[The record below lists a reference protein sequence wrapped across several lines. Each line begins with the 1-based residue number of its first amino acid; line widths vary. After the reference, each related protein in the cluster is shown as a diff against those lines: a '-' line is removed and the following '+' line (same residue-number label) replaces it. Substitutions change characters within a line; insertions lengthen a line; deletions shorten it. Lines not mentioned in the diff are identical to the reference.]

1 MKGKMDNYNTQKQ
14 KVMVAMSGGVDSAV
28 TALLCLQAGCDA
40 QGCTMKL
47 YRPPADTPAGRV
59 CGSDKDVDDARAVC
73 EHLGINHTVMDF
85 GAKFHAHVIGDFIAE
100 YQNCRTPNP
109 CTVCNRCLKFGALLD
124 AALERGFDKIAT
136 GHYARIEQAEN
147 GRFLLKKAADP
158 TKDQTYFLWQ
168 LTQHQLSHTLFPLG
182 SMTKSEAREIASQHG
197 LVNAHKSDS
206 QDICFVPDGDYAAFI
221 TKTTGESYPCGNFVD
236 EDGRVLGQHAGI
248 IRYTVGQR
256 KGLGI
261 ALGEPMYV
269 KSKNA
274 ADNTVVLCRNDAL
287 FTSQLDADRINLIAL
302 ERLDAPI
309 RAKVKIRSAHTP
321 APATITQTGPNSLHV
336 EFDTPQRAIAPGQS
350 VVIYDGD
357 VVIGGGIIR

>member
-1 MKGKMDNYNTQKQ
+1 MDNNHTKKQ

-28 TALLCLQAGCDA
+28 TALLCLQAGYDA

-47 YRPPADTPAGRV
+47 YRPPTDTPEGRV
-59 CGSDKDVDDARAVC
+59 CGSDKDVNDARAVC
-73 EHLGINHTVMDF
+73 EHLGITHRVLDF
-85 GAKFHAHVIGDFIAE
+85 GDHFEGTVIRDFIDE
-100 YQNCRTPNP
+100 YRSCRTPNP

-124 AALERGFDKIAT
+124 SALELGFDKIAT
-136 GHYARIEQAEN
+136 GHYARIEQGESD
-147 GRFLLKKAADP
+147 RYLLKKASDL

-182 SMTKSEAREIASQHG
+182 NMTKAEARTIAALHG

-221 TKTTGESYPCGNFVD
+221 IKNTGAQYPCGNFVD
-236 EDGRVLGQHAGI
+236 ENGKVLGKHAGI

-274 ADNTVVLCRNDAL
+274 ADNTVVLCKNESL
-287 FTSQLDADRINLIAL
+287 FATQLDADRINLIST
-302 ERLDAPI
+302 EKLDTPV
-309 RAKVKIRSAHTP
+309 RAKVKIRYTHTP
-321 APATITQTGPNSLHV
+321 APATVTQTGEDTLHI

-357 VVIGGGIIR
+357 TVIGGGIIR

>member
-1 MKGKMDNYNTQKQ
+1 
-14 KVMVAMSGGVDSAV
+14 MSGGVDSAV
-28 TALLCLQAGCDA
+28 TALLCIEAGYDA
-40 QGCTMKL
+40 AGCTMRL
-47 YRPPADTPAGRV
+47 WRPLPDQTGGRV

-73 EHLGINHTVMDF
+73 KHLGIDHTVLDF
-85 GAKFHAHVIGDFIAE
+85 GARFEDTVIRNFIEE
-100 YQNCRTPNP
+100 YQSCRTPNP

-124 AALERGFDKIAT
+124 SAKKLGFDKIAT
-136 GHYARIEQAEN
+136 GHYAVIEQAEN
-147 GRFLLKKAADP
+147 GRYLLKKAADP

-168 LTQHQLSHTLFPLG
+168 LTQDQLAHTLFPLG
-182 SMTKSEAREIASQHG
+182 NMTKMQAREIAEQHG
-197 LVNAHKSDS
+197 LCNAHKSDS

-221 TKTTGESYPCGNFVD
+221 TQKTGAIYPRGNFVD
-236 EDGRVLGQHAGI
+236 ESGKVLGQHTGI

-274 ADNTVVLCRNDAL
+274 ADNTVTLCTNDAL
-287 FTSQLDADRINLIAL
+287 FTTQLDADHINLIAVAS
-302 ERLDAPI
+302 LDLPI
-309 RAKVKIRSAHTP
+309 RATAKIRYQHAP
-321 APATITQTGPNSLHV
+321 APATITQTGQDSLHV

-357 VVIGGGIIR
+357 TVIGGGIIR

>member
-1 MKGKMDNYNTQKQ
+1 MNNNHTQKQ

-28 TALLCLQAGCDA
+28 TALLCIEAGYA
-40 QGCTMKL
+40 VEGCTMKL
-47 YRPPADTPAGRV
+47 YRPPADTPEGRV

-73 EHLGINHTVMDF
+73 AHLGIAHTVLDF
-85 GAKFHAHVIGDFIAE
+85 GARFTDTVIRDFIDQ
-100 YQNCRTPNP
+100 YQSCRTPNP

-136 GHYARIEQAEN
+136 GHYARIEQAES
-147 GRFLLKKAADP
+147 GRFLLKRASDP

-168 LTQHQLSHTLFPLG
+168 LTQNQLSHTLFPLG
-182 SMTKSEAREIASQHG
+182 SMTKSEARAIAERQG

-221 TKTTGESYPCGNFVD
+221 TKATGESYPCGNFVD

-274 ADNTVVLCRNDAL
+274 ADNTVVLCRNEAL
-287 FTSQLDADRINLIAL
+287 FTTQLDADSINLIAVDH
-302 ERLDAPI
+302 LDAPI
-309 RAKVKIRSAHTP
+309 RALVKIRSAHTP
-321 APATITQTGPNSLHV
+321 APATVTQTGPDSLHV

-357 VVIGGGIIR
+357 TVIGGGIIK

>member
-1 MKGKMDNYNTQKQ
+1 M
-14 KVMVAMSGGVDSAV
+14 
-28 TALLCLQAGCDA
+28 
-40 QGCTMKL
+40 
-47 YRPPADTPAGRV
+47 
-59 CGSDKDVDDARAVC
+59 
-73 EHLGINHTVMDF
+73 
-85 GAKFHAHVIGDFIAE
+85 
-100 YQNCRTPNP
+100 
-109 CTVCNRCLKFGALLD
+109 
-124 AALERGFDKIAT
+124 
-136 GHYARIEQAEN
+136 
-147 GRFLLKKAADP
+147 
-158 TKDQTYFLWQ
+158 
-168 LTQHQLSHTLFPLG
+168 
-182 SMTKSEAREIASQHG
+182 
-197 LVNAHKSDS
+197 
-206 QDICFVPDGDYAAFI
+206 
-221 TKTTGESYPCGNFVD
+221 D

-309 RAKVKIRSAHTP
+309 RAEVKIRSAHNP
-321 APATITQTGPNSLHV
+321 APATITQTGSNSLHV

>member
-1 MKGKMDNYNTQKQ
+1 MDNYITQTK

-28 TALLCLQAGCDA
+28 TALLCIEAGYDA
-40 QGCTMKL
+40 AGCTMKL
-47 YRPPADTPAGRV
+47 YRPPVNDPSGRV

-73 EHLGINHTVMDF
+73 EHLGIAHSVLDF
-85 GAKFHAHVIGDFIAE
+85 GARFADTVIRDFIDE
-100 YQNCRTPNP
+100 YQSCRTPNP
-109 CTVCNRCLKFGALLD
+109 CSVCNRCLKFGALLD
-124 AALERGFDKIAT
+124 AATEQGFDKIAT
-136 GHYARIEQAEN
+136 GHYARIEQAES
-147 GRFLLKKAADP
+147 GRYLLKKAADP

-168 LTQHQLSHTLFPLG
+168 LTQEQLSHTLFPLG
-182 SMTKSEAREIASQHG
+182 SMTKAEARAIAEQHG

-221 TKTTGESYPCGNFVD
+221 TKTTGATYPSGNFVD
-236 EDGRVLGQHAGI
+236 EDGKVLGQHAGI

-274 ADNTVVLCRNDAL
+274 TDNTVTLCKNESL
-287 FTSQLDADRINLIAL
+287 FTTQLDADRINLIAV
-302 ERLDAPI
+302 EKLDAPM
-309 RAKVKIRSAHTP
+309 RAQVKIRYQHAP
-321 APATITQTGPNSLHV
+321 APATVTQTGADTLHV
-336 EFDTPQRAIAPGQS
+336 AFDAPQRAIAPGQS

-357 VVIGGGIIR
+357 IVIGGGIIR

>member
-1 MKGKMDNYNTQKQ
+1 MNNQNNI

-28 TALLCLQAGCDA
+28 TALLCLQAGYDA
-40 QGCTMKL
+40 GGYTMKL
-47 YRPPADTPAGRV
+47 YRPPADQTAGRV
-59 CGSDKDVDDARAVC
+59 CGSDKDVDDARTVC
-73 EHLGINHTVMDF
+73 EHLGISHTVLDF
-85 GAKFHAHVIGDFIAE
+85 GAEFDQSVIADFIAE
-100 YQNCRTPNP
+100 YQSCRTPNP
-109 CTVCNRCLKFGALLD
+109 CIVCNRCLKFGALLD
-124 AALERGFDKIAT
+124 AALQAGYDKIAT

-147 GRFLLKKAADP
+147 GRYLLKKAADP

-182 SMTKSEAREIASQHG
+182 SMTKAEARAIAEQHG
-197 LVNAHKSDS
+197 LCNAHKSDS

-221 TKTTGESYPCGNFVD
+221 SKKTGTIYPRGNFVD

-248 IRYTVGQR
+248 IHYTIGQR

-287 FTSQLDADRINLIAL
+287 FSQSLDLDRINLIAL
-302 ERLDAPI
+302 DALDAPI
-309 RAKVKIRSAHTP
+309 RAEVKIRYAHTP
-321 APATITQTGPNSLHV
+321 APATVTQTSKGTLHV
-336 EFDTPQRAIAPGQS
+336 EFDVPQRAIAPGQS
-350 VVIYDGD
+350 AVIYDGD
-357 VVIGGGIIR
+357 TVIGGGIIQ

>member
-1 MKGKMDNYNTQKQ
+1 MDNNNTQKQ

-28 TALLCLQAGCDA
+28 TALLCIRAGYDA

-47 YRPPADTPAGRV
+47 YRPPADTPEGRV

-73 EHLGINHTVMDF
+73 EHLGIGHTVLDY
-85 GAKFHAHVIGDFIAE
+85 GARFADTVIRDFIDE
-100 YQNCRTPNP
+100 YQSCRTPNP
-109 CTVCNRCLKFGALLD
+109 CTVCNRCLKFGTLLD
-124 AALERGFDKIAT
+124 AALDAGYDKIAT

-147 GRFLLKKAADP
+147 GRYLLKKAADP

-168 LTQHQLSHTLFPLG
+168 LTQHQLAHTLFPLG
-182 SMTKSEAREIASQHG
+182 SMTKADAREIATQHG

-206 QDICFVPDGDYAAFI
+206 QDICFVPDGDYTAFI
-221 TKTTGESYPCGNFVD
+221 TKTTGASYPHGNFVD
-236 EDGRVLGQHAGI
+236 EDGKVLGQHAGI

-287 FTSQLDADRINLIAL
+287 FSSQLDADRINLIAV
-302 ERLDAPI
+302 ERLDAPLC
-309 RAKVKIRSAHTP
+309 ATVKIRYAHTP
-321 APATITQTGPNSLHV
+321 APATVTQTGENTLHV

-357 VVIGGGIIR
+357 VVIGGGIIQ

>member
-1 MKGKMDNYNTQKQ
+1 MNNQNNI

-28 TALLCLQAGCDA
+28 TALLCLQAGYDA
-40 QGCTMKL
+40 GGCTMKL
-47 YRPPADTPAGRV
+47 YRPPADQTAGRV
-59 CGSDKDVDDARAVC
+59 CGSDKDVDDARTVC
-73 EHLGINHTVMDF
+73 EHLGISHTVLDF
-85 GAKFHAHVIGDFIAE
+85 GAEFDQSVIADFISE
-100 YQNCRTPNP
+100 YRSCRTPNP
-109 CTVCNRCLKFGALLD
+109 CIVCNRCLKFGALLD
-124 AALERGFDKIAT
+124 AALQAGYDKIAT

-147 GRFLLKKAADP
+147 GRYLLKKAADP

-182 SMTKSEAREIASQHG
+182 SMTKAEARAIAEQHG
-197 LVNAHKSDS
+197 LCNAHKSDS

-221 TKTTGESYPCGNFVD
+221 SKKTGAIYPRGNFVD

-248 IRYTVGQR
+248 IHYTIGQR

-287 FTSQLDADRINLIAL
+287 FSQTLDLDRINLIAL
-302 ERLDAPI
+302 DALDAPI
-309 RAKVKIRSAHTP
+309 RAEVKIRYAHTP
-321 APATITQTGPNSLHV
+321 APATVTQTSKGTLHV
-336 EFDTPQRAIAPGQS
+336 EFDVPQRAIAPGQS
-350 VVIYDGD
+350 AVIYDGD
-357 VVIGGGIIR
+357 TVIGGGIIQ

>member
-1 MKGKMDNYNTQKQ
+1 MNQNNTQKQ
-14 KVMVAMSGGVDSAV
+14 KVCVAMSGGVDSAV
-28 TALLCLQAGCDA
+28 TALLCLQAGYDA
-40 QGCTMKL
+40 AGCTMRL
-47 YRPPADTPAGRV
+47 WRPAPDETGGRV
-59 CGSDKDVDDARAVC
+59 CGSDKDVNDARAVC
-73 EHLGINHTVMDF
+73 DHLGIAHTTLDF
-85 GAKFHAHVIGDFIAE
+85 GARFAQTVIRDFIDE
-100 YQNCRTPNP
+100 YQSCRTPNP
-109 CTVCNRCLKFGALLD
+109 CTVCNKCLKFGALLD
-124 AALERGFDKIAT
+124 AALEQGFDKIAT
-136 GHYARIEQAEN
+136 GHYAIIEQAEN
-147 GRFLLKKAADP
+147 GRHLLKKAADP

-182 SMTKSEAREIASQHG
+182 SMTKAQARAIAEQNG

-221 TKTTGESYPCGNFVD
+221 TKTTGATYPCGNFTD

-274 ADNTVVLCRNDAL
+274 ADNTVVLCRNEAL
-287 FTSQLDADRINLIAL
+287 FTNQLDADRINLIAVPK
-302 ERLDAPI
+302 LDAPI
-309 RAKVKIRSAHTP
+309 RAEVKIRYAHAP
-321 APATITQTGPNSLHV
+321 APATVTQTGEDSLHV
-336 EFDTPQRAIAPGQS
+336 EFDTPQRAVAPGQS

-357 VVIGGGIIR
+357 TVIGGGIIR